1 MKGQYYSLKR
11 KINTSSQLLRSN
23 QLLSLAETN
32 DQIQKNKTDSQLSNS
47 HKKISRSINNLPKKD
62 PNLDLAFM
70 TITKPD
76 SRYDFSKFPNLE
88 KKTDVQRVNWFTKQN
103 KQIEQQ
109 QNFLEFL
116 NATRTQSTKNQT
128 KTKVNVQQNKI
139 DDKNELN
146 YCDKYFVIKTPIK
159 PILIKQKNT
168 KLISMSSTMSRIKK
182 KALNRNM
189 NLEQFIEK
197 NNELRRHCQTQ
208 QEHQYTQNSILEQLQ
223 IKNIQHINLY
233 SSVKRGI
240 KNNILHNQYKSEI
253 KDLIE
258 LDDELTIQDYETI
271 KELQKKSIFQNP
283 FSNPHHNEINQFN
296 SQSIDNNTKINE
308 QNQNEQLLIIQKRKN
323 KIKRVLLQITLFLH
337 WMIEHKL
344 KYEDIITGNVF
355 QTKPY
360 QSEKSKLC
368 FQKVKANDIDLVN
381 QFINHNKYL
390 VYDYDNFKLTMLH
403 HAVIRD
409 YPEMAILIL
418 QNHAEINSKD
428 IQGRTPLFYA
438 IKGKCNQCVLILLY
452 YKASPW
458 GNVKNTYDKYLE
470 FLDPKVRDLYKKA
483 KTRTLLVIIKINIY
497 IQMIILILFLISFSY
512 AHDWDENTKV
522 KLLNEEQYDLLNKD
536 EGIFI
541 MFYAPW
547 CPHCIKLIPTWEI
560 QGQQSN
566 TAAVNCEQHS
576 QLCSR
581 FKIKGFPSLIYI
593 PPQSK
598 FGYKFYG
605 NRTNDEFDL
614 FIKGGWQKEGILQ
627 IEILSEYTLV
637 DQIID
642 YLKDPMFIGVIVVML
657 FLIFMICCM
666 NRLDSERE
674 EIQKNKQQKVQKKED

>member
-1 MKGQYYSLKR
+1 MKGHYYQTKR

-62 PNLDLAFM
+62 PTLDLAFM
-70 TITKPD
+70 TVTKPD

-116 NATRTQSTKNQT
+116 NATKTQSTKNQI
-128 KTKVNVQQNKI
+128 KPKVIAEQSKI

-159 PILIKQKNT
+159 PILIKHKNT
-168 KLISMSSTMSRIKK
+168 SKQLISMSSTMSRIKK

-233 SSVKRGI
+233 SSVKRGV

-258 LDDELTIQDYETI
+258 LDEELTSQDYEI
-271 KELQKKSIFQNP
+271 MKELQKKSIFQNP
-283 FSNPHHNEINQFN
+283 FSHPHQDEINQFN
-296 SQSIDNNTKINE
+296 SYSIDENTKVSEKNE
-308 QNQNEQLLIIQKRKN
+308 NEQLLIIQKRRN
-323 KIKRVLLQITLFLH
+323 KVKRVLLQITIFLH
-337 WMIEHKL
+337 WMMEHKL

-368 FQKVKANDIDLVN
+368 FQKVKANDIEAVN
-381 QFINHNKYL
+381 QFIRHNKFL
-390 VYDYDNFKLTMLH
+390 VFDYDNFKLTMLH

-418 QNHAEINSKD
+418 QNHAEVNSKD

-438 IKGKCNQCVLILLY
+438 IKGKCNQCVCILLY
-452 YKASPW
+452 FKASPW
-458 GNVKNTYDKYLE
+458 GNAKNTYDKYLE
-470 FLDPKVRDLYKKA
+470 FLEPKVRDLYKKA
-483 KTRTLLVIIKINIY
+483 KTIHLRL
-497 IQMIILILFLISFSY
+497 QILKASKREHYWS
-512 AHDWDENTKV
+512 
-522 KLLNEEQYDLLNKD
+522 QQ
-536 EGIFI
+536 
-541 MFYAPW
+541 
-547 CPHCIKLIPTWEI
+547 KLIFT
-560 QGQQSN
+560 
-566 TAAVNCEQHS
+566 
-576 QLCSR
+576 
-581 FKIKGFPSLIYI
+581 
-593 PPQSK
+593 
-598 FGYKFYG
+598 YK
-605 NRTNDEFDL
+605 
-614 FIKGGWQKEGILQ
+614 
-627 IEILSEYTLV
+627 
-637 DQIID
+637 
-642 YLKDPMFIGVIVVML
+642 
-657 FLIFMICCM
+657 
-666 NRLDSERE
+666 
-674 EIQKNKQQKVQKKED
+674 